1 MDITRYA
8 GLARPVDLK
17 YKSNFAIVIT
27 ALILLLPG
35 TIYQFFLGND
45 IPDSIGWGVKLSLVA
60 FLTWMTARELDP
72 DRNISAFLAIPF
84 SLVAFFYFPEIQI
97 LLLIGLILALR
108 IVNQITG
115 QHARWVESFIVLG
128 LGTYLTW
135 RDSHL
140 FGFAISAAFLADSR
154 LSLPHQRHFWFG
166 CVALLISLIVIILSL
181 EPGAARSLSTEWLA
195 FVIINCLLFIFVI
208 RRYKHPQSSRDYSH
222 KPLNARRIQA
232 AQVLALTAMLV
243 HFVDQGSTGLF
254 QTSIFWSAVLATN
267 LVQLYQMAVK
277 H

>member
-17 YKSNFAIVIT
+17 YKSNFAIFII
-27 ALILLLPG
+27 ALVLLLPG

-45 IPDSIGWGVKLSLVA
+45 IADSIGWGIKLSLVA

-72 DRNISAFLAIPF
+72 DRNISAFLALPF
-84 SLVAFFYFPEIQI
+84 SLAAFFYFPEIQI
-97 LLLIGLILALR
+97 LLLLGLILVLR

-115 QHARWVESFIVLG
+115 QHARWIESFIVLG

-166 CVALLISLIVIILSL
+166 CTALLISLVVIILSH
-181 EPGAARSLSTEWLA
+181 EPGTAFSLSTEWLV

-208 RRYKHPQSSRDYSH
+208 RHYKHPQSTRDYSQE
-222 KPLNARRIQA
+222 PLNARRTQA
-232 AQVLALTAMLV
+232 AQILALAAMLV
-243 HFVDQGSTGLF
+243 HFMDQGNLGLLE
-254 QTSIFWSAVLATN
+254 TSAFWSAVLATN
-267 LVQLYQMAVK
+267 LVQLYQMTMK